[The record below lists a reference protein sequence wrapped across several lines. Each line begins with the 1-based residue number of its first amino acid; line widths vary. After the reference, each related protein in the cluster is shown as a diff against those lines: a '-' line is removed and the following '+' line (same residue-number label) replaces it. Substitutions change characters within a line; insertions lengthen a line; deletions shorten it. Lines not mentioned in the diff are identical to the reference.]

1 MCSARMRNGILP
13 MLFNGLWDKT
23 KKGDDKVCN
32 PFVPRLRRSFI
43 EWRGES
49 SFSEWRQRMNW
60 VDNQSFKG
68 KGLIGCKYLDGRVFD
83 GQQPFEK
90 LVYKF

>member
-23 KKGDDKVCN
+23 KRGDDKVCN
-32 PFVPRLRRSFI
+32 PFVPRRSFI

-60 VDNQSFKG
+60 VDNQFNPFIPFGIALKEKDS
-68 KGLIGCKYLDGRVFD
+68 LDVST
-83 GQQPFEK
+83 
-90 LVYKF
+90 